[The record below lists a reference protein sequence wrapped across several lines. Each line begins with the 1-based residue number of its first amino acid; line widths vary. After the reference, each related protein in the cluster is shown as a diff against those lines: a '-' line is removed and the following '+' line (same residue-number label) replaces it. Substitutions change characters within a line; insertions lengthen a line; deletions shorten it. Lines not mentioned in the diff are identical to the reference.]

1 MNTSPVRWDPYDPAF
16 FANPYPTYARLRDES
31 PLYYNEQYDFYA
43 VSRYE
48 DVRRGLL
55 DRDTFISGRGA
66 ILEFIKANAPVPS
79 GVFIFEDPPLHTVH
93 CGLLN
98 RVFTP
103 KKMTALEPLI
113 RQYCAK
119 ALDPLVEGGR
129 FDFVADLGAQ
139 MPMRVIGMLLGIPEE
154 DQQAVRRRADS
165 ALITEAGKPMD
176 FSEHS
181 FVGEGFEEYLD
192 WRAKHPSDD
201 LMTELVNAE
210 FEDETGTT
218 RRLSRDEVLIFVNII
233 ASAGNE
239 TTNRLIGWTGKV
251 LAEHPDQRRQIYQD
265 RELIPQTIEEVLRYE
280 PPPPH
285 IARYVARDTEFY
297 GTKVP
302 AGSAILFLVGAAN
315 RDERKFADGE
325 RFDIQRARLPHLTF
339 GNGAHSCI
347 GNALARVE
355 GRVALDELLNRFP
368 EWNVELDKARLSCT
382 STVRGWE
389 TLPAYTLRAND
400 NSKAR
405 PAESATALP
414 GDAVRLAGAEVWKL
428 TLKTPMGPQ
437 EMSAQIVRQGDGFTG
452 RIDSPMGSE
461 IMKNGKIAGD
471 TLTWTMEA
479 TKPIKIKLSFE
490 AKVVGDKMTG
500 KAKLGLFGSAAL
512 TGQRV

>member
-1 MNTSPVRWDPYDPAF
+1 MIHRISLPGLRASRSIPAPSDGIPTTPHF
-16 FANPYPTYARLRDES
+16 LRIPYPTYARLRDES

-93 CGLLN
+93 RGLLN

-192 WRAKHPSDD
+192 WRAQHPSDD

-210 FEDETGTT
+210 FADETGTT

-251 LAEHPDQRRQIYQD
+251 LAEHPDQLRQI
-265 RELIPQTIEEVLRYE
+265 L
-280 PPPPH
+280 
-285 IARYVARDTEFY
+285 
-297 GTKVP
+297 
-302 AGSAILFLVGAAN
+302 
-315 RDERKFADGE
+315 
-325 RFDIQRARLPHLTF
+325 
-339 GNGAHSCI
+339 
-347 GNALARVE
+347 
-355 GRVALDELLNRFP
+355 
-368 EWNVELDKARLSCT
+368 
-382 STVRGWE
+382 
-389 TLPAYTLRAND
+389 
-400 NSKAR
+400 
-405 PAESATALP
+405 
-414 GDAVRLAGAEVWKL
+414 
-428 TLKTPMGPQ
+428 
-437 EMSAQIVRQGDGFTG
+437 
-452 RIDSPMGSE
+452 
-461 IMKNGKIAGD
+461 
-471 TLTWTMEA
+471 
-479 TKPIKIKLSFE
+479 
-490 AKVVGDKMTG
+490 
-500 KAKLGLFGSAAL
+500 
-512 TGQRV
+512 

>member
-1 MNTSPVRWDPYDPAF
+1 MS
-16 FANPYPTYARLRDES
+16 
-31 PLYYNEQYDFYA
+31 
-43 VSRYE
+43 
-48 DVRRGLL
+48 
-55 DRDTFISGRGA
+55 
-66 ILEFIKANAPVPS
+66 
-79 GVFIFEDPPLHTVH
+79 
-93 CGLLN
+93 
-98 RVFTP
+98 
-103 KKMTALEPLI
+103 ALEPLI

-165 ALITEAGKPMD
+165 ALITETGKPMD

-192 WRAKHPSDD
+192 WRVQHPSND

-210 FEDETGTT
+210 FADETGTT
-218 RRLSRDEVLIFVNII
+218 RKLSRDEVLIFVNII

-251 LAEHPDQRRQIYQD
+251 LAEHPDQLRQIYED
-265 RELIPQTIEEVLRYE
+265 RELIAQTIEEVLRYE

-297 GTKVP
+297 GTTVP

-315 RDERKFADGE
+315 RDERKFANGE
-325 RFDIQRARLPHLTF
+325 RFDIHRARLPHLTF
-339 GNGAHSCI
+339 GNGSHSCI

-368 EWNVELDKARLSCT
+368 EWNVDLERAQLSCT

-389 TLPAYTLRAND
+389 TLPAYTLRASD
-400 NSKAR
+400 TSKAS
-405 PAESATALP
+405 PADALTTSA
-414 GDAVRLAGAEVWKL
+414 DAVRLAGAEVWKM

-437 EMSAQIVRQGDGFTG
+437 EMTAQIVRQGDGFTG

-461 IMKNGKIAGD
+461 TMKNGKIVAD

-479 TKPIKIKLSFE
+479 TKPMKIKLSFE
-490 AKVVGDKMTG
+490 VKIEGDKMTG
-500 KAKLGLFGSAAL
+500 KAKLGLFGSASL
-512 TGQRV
+512 TGQRI